1 MLHHP
6 AAYDISGTYRWG
18 SILFG
23 RAVLRAGQHVHLL
36 LIRRYEDTMRESADS
51 STRHQRYHVLTAATF
66 SNGDNR
72 NFVHMKVV
80 VDAGY
85 HLHSRFAKTV
95 CGGGFSQLVQGKCP
109 QLKMR
114 IPSKSS
120 MNGDRE
126 RHGSSALAP
135 SQGEVSVPQ
144 RPDQHTASHPDVYD
158 AAYKV
163 RYEHF
168 SRTADHVLP
177 TDG

>member
-1 MLHHP
+1 
-6 AAYDISGTYRWG
+6 
-18 SILFG
+18 
-23 RAVLRAGQHVHLL
+23 
-36 LIRRYEDTMRESADS
+36 MRESADS

-72 NFVHMKVV
+72 NFVHMKVA
-80 VDAGY
+80 VDRGIICIHSSRKLFPVAG
-85 HLHSRFAKTV
+85 S
-95 CGGGFSQLVQGKCP
+95 SQLVQGKCP

-135 SQGEVSVPQ
+135 PKGGLACP
-144 RPDQHTASHPDVYD
+144 ASGSTYRKSSRCY
-158 AAYKV
+158 AAYEV